1 MAIQDSDVTV
11 ELTPNLDDTVSSQV
25 DAREK
30 KLLMGT
36 TVHYRQAQPYLS
48 SALLIQY

>member
-1 MAIQDSDVTV
+1 MAIHEGDITVVLSPEIDDSI
-11 ELTPNLDDTVSSQV
+11 SSQV

-36 TVHYRQAQPYLS
+36 TLHYR
-48 SALLIQY
+48 